1 MGNTKYDI
9 DRYDYSLEL
18 QPTDEGIR
26 SKTFAT
32 LSLFSDGKNVAD
44 INILNPGEKPGR
56 KYFAGHQLN
65 IDIIYEKLAPTLD
78 MLRHEKPLRLLV
90 WHSGTHDDPTHIE
103 ARLDKGDLEQV
114 GQNN

>member
-1 MGNTKYDI
+1 MGNLKYTI

-18 QPTDEGIR
+18 QPTDEGVR

-32 LSLFSDGKNVAD
+32 ISLFSEGRNVAD
-44 INILNPGEKPGR
+44 LNFLNPGEIPDR

-65 IDIIYEKLAPTLD
+65 IDLIYEKFAPTIDL
-78 MLRHEKPLRLLV
+78 LRHEKPLRLLV
-90 WHSGTHDDPTHIE
+90 WHGGTTENPTHIE
-103 ARLDKGDLEQV
+103 ARLDKGDLERV

>member
-1 MGNTKYDI
+1 MGNTKYNI

-32 LSLFSDGKNVAD
+32 LSLFSDGRNVAD
-44 INILNPGEKPGR
+44 INILNPGEKPER

-65 IDIIYEKLAPTLD
+65 IDIVYEKLEPTLD

-90 WHSGTHDDPTHIE
+90 WHSGTHDNPTHIE

-114 GQNN
+114 GQSK